1 MCDNKLA
8 KAPLLWY
15 HRALLGARRRRPL
28 IILRPACP
36 GAVNLKPAPE
46 AASEAALDLSISR
59 FRVTSLAFAALSSSQ
74 LRTCPTASAVSLW
87 SGPKPLA

>member
-15 HRALLGARRRRPL
+15 HHALLGARRRRPL

-46 AASEAALDLSISR
+46 AASELLVTPRATISFISR
-59 FRVTSLAFAALSSSQ
+59 FACLHIADSAERA
-74 LRTCPTASAVSLW
+74 CDHAS
-87 SGPKPLA
+87 